1 METCPP
7 HRGVCALRRRRRRR
21 RRRRWWWWWWGSGEH
36 GCDGG
41 FIVFD
46 ILIERER
53 EEGREKANLGI
64 RGLGQNCNKFSCIMF
79 SSGTCSGV
87 EHVLL

>member
-41 FIVFD
+41 FI
-46 ILIERER
+46 LEW
-53 EEGREKANLGI
+53 N
-64 RGLGQNCNKFSCIMF
+64 MF
-79 SSGTCSGV
+79 WSGTCSV
-87 EHVLL
+87 VKHATLTDDSAL